1 MNLIKKLAVIGLFFC
16 PTMMSAGN
24 ILIDTLGTAKSVAS
38 SPAELMKGKLS
49 GVRVSALDGN
59 PNGHQNLNIRGLNTL
74 RGDSQPL
81 YIVDGAVIGSSVN
94 HNLNAFYLSGGTT
107 INGDQLP
114 DYTGQ
119 YYTSPLGNFNWLN
132 PYEVES
138 IEVLKDISATAIYG
152 MQGANGVVIIKTR
165 KPTSGSRNIM
175 INSNVGMD
183 LSTRQSEAF
192 KTGIV
197 TSHNVGVN
205 GIFGRNSYYN
215 VSGFLKYNDSPV
227 MNTNSMTGGLAVNIE
242 MTANDLFEFG
252 FHSFLT
258 YGDYVSASGAN
269 FIGAPSLMAISH
281 YPEAF
286 GEKDTMSGWLTYYD
300 DEALDCRTVNSAW
313 LKIKFHRDL
322 SLRLTGGMDYQNQT
336 RYIWFGTGTSFG
348 KDYSGA
354 TSILNNSLMN
364 YNFNGELKYDR
375 IFAVRHHVLAKFAYD
390 LTGNINR
397 TNAMC
402 GTEFRNPALR
412 GKGLNSS
419 GSLHAIRKF
428 ARNYSRMGGYAVLG
442 YDYDGYAGVTGTA
455 RCDNTTMFDREP
467 MWLPSGEAFV
477 DFKRIL
483 FQKTNALS
491 DLKLTGG
498 YGWAGQEMT
507 LPYEYMSAYIS
518 NVPVVAAGSEPY
530 FDGVNRLLSK
540 EWNVGLTA
548 GFANGRYNM
557 SFKYYDKKTEDS
569 FAVVNYGKVIGDL
582 WIYSDDWTIDN
593 ERLSSIRNNGFEVD
607 ADLMFVHTRNIR
619 WALRANAAYNLNAV
633 LSLDEKDLTAAD
645 IVNGAYLSV
654 NEKGKPVGSSMGYNL
669 LPKVNGG
676 FGTTLSLYG
685 LTLDASFSAA
695 AGFSILNANKL
706 LESGRKQIAAEDFEK
721 GDYLRLD
728 CLTLSYD
735 VPFKTS
741 WIKDFKI
748 NLSGHNLFTFT
759 NYSGWNPDVNCYGVT
774 TRSYGVDY
782 GSFPI
787 RRSVVMG
794 LSIKF

>member
-1 MNLIKKLAVIGLFFC
+1 MNLIKKLAVIGLIFC
-16 PTMMSAGN
+16 PALMSAEN
-24 ILIDTLGTAKSVAS
+24 IVIDTLGTAKSVAT
-38 SPAELMKGKLS
+38 SPAELLKGKLS

-94 HNLNAFYLSGGTT
+94 QNLNAFYLSGGTT

-114 DYTGQ
+114 DYTGK
-119 YYTSPLGNFNWLN
+119 YYTCPLGNFNWLN
-132 PYEVES
+132 PYEIES
-138 IEVLKDISATAIYG
+138 IEVLKDVSATAIYG

-165 KPTSGSRNIM
+165 KPVSGSRNII
-175 INSNVGMD
+175 INSNAGVDMSAVRGD
-183 LSTRQSEAF
+183 AF
-192 KTGIV
+192 KTGVV
-197 TSHNVGVN
+197 TSHNIGVN

-242 MTANDLFEFG
+242 MTANELFEFG
-252 FHSFLT
+252 FHSFLNF
-258 YGDYVSASGAN
+258 GDYVSASGAN
-269 FIGAPSLMAISH
+269 FIGAPSLMALSR
-281 YPEAF
+281 YPDIF
-286 GEKDTMSGWLTYYD
+286 GEKDTMNGWLTSYD
-300 DEALDCRTVNSAW
+300 DEAVDCRTVNSVW

-322 SLRLTGGMDYQNQT
+322 SLRLNGGMDYQNQT

-348 KDYSGA
+348 KDFSGA

-364 YNFNGELKYDR
+364 YNFNGELKYER
-375 IFAVRHHVLAKFAYD
+375 IFAVRHRLHASLAYD
-390 LTGNINR
+390 LNGNINR

-428 ARNYSRMGGYAVLG
+428 ARTYSRMGGYAVLG
-442 YDYDGYAGVTGTA
+442 YDYDGFAGVKGTA
-455 RCDNTTMFDREP
+455 RCDNTMMFDREP
-467 MWLPSGEAFV
+467 MWLPAAEAFV
-477 DFKRIL
+477 DFKRIFL
-483 FQKTNALS
+483 PRTVAVS

-498 YGWAGQEMT
+498 YGWAGHETT

-518 NVPVVAAGSEPY
+518 DVPVVAAGSEPY

-548 GFANGRYNM
+548 GFANGRYNL
-557 SFKYYDKKTEDS
+557 SLKYYDKNTEDR
-569 FAVVNYGKVIGDL
+569 FAVVNYGKVMSAL
-582 WIYSDDWTIDN
+582 WVASDDWTIDN
-593 ERLSSIRNNGFEVD
+593 ERSSSISNNGFELD
-607 ADLMFVHTRNIR
+607 ADLMFVQKRNVR
-619 WALRANAAYNLNAV
+619 WAIRANAAYNINSV
-633 LSLDEKDLTAAD
+633 LTLDPQD
-645 IVNGAYLSV
+645 ISSTGLVNGAYLSV
-654 NEKGKPVGSSMGYNL
+654 NEEGKPVGSSMGYNV

-695 AGFSILNANKL
+695 AGFNIINANRL
-706 LESGRKQIAAEDFEK
+706 LEAGRTQIEADDFEK

-735 VPFKTS
+735 IPFKAR
-741 WIKDFKI
+741 WIKDFKV
-748 NLSGHNLFTFT
+748 NLSGHNLFTVT
-759 NYSGWNPDVNCYGVT
+759 DYSGWNPDVNSYGVT
-774 TRSYGVDY
+774 TRAYGVDY